1 MMRSMRATPSFD
13 SLAAV
18 LDRLAPRLGLQA
30 KLWELRLQQRWPVIL
45 GDLIAAHTHPER
57 IRFKKLYVLVENS
70 VWSQQLTFLK
80 RELLEKI
87 TRATEPGL
95 VEDLVFRVGLIPTR
109 ASPTAAGTDELVPST
124 QPSPEQLA
132 DAAAHASAVSDPE
145 LRARL
150 TTVIATA
157 LALPRRSEAKDRS
170 RVP

>member
-1 MMRSMRATPSFD
+1 MIRPMPATRSFD

-18 LDRLAPRLGLQA
+18 LDRIAPRLGLQA
-30 KLWELRLQQRWPVIL
+30 KLWELRLQQRWPAIL
-45 GDLIAAHTHPER
+45 GELIAAHSHPER
-57 IRFKKLYVLVENS
+57 IRFKKLTVLVENS

-87 TRATEPGL
+87 ARATEPGL
-95 VEDLVFRVGLIPTR
+95 VEDLVFRVGVIPPRGTEAGPATR
-109 ASPTAAGTDELVPST
+109 PAAPAV
-124 QPSPEQLA
+124 QPSAEQLA
-132 DAAAHASAVSDPE
+132 DAAAHAGAIEDPE

-157 LALPRRSEAKDRS
+157 LALPPRPSAGDRS

>member
-13 SLAAV
+13 SLATV

-30 KLWELRLQQRWPVIL
+30 KLWELRLQQRWPEIL

-87 TRATEPGL
+87 ARATEPGL
-95 VEDLVFRVGLIPTR
+95 VEDLVFRVGVIPTR
-109 ASPTAAGTDELVPST
+109 AAPTAAGTEELAPLS

-132 DAAAHASAVSDPE
+132 DAAVHASVVSDPE

-150 TTVIATA
+150 TSVIATA
-157 LALPRRSEAKDRS
+157 LALPQRPAAKGR
-170 RVP
+170 